1 MILVGG
7 FPRTSFSWNVQLS
20 TLCSGGPRR
29 IVAEMS
35 LGPSSRH
42 LPTWQLSLSSWV
54 VFKWG
59 CLWGRLAWF
68 VGLSCRDSLPW
79 SKPSFW
85 DILLSIICPC
95 CSSVV
100 YQGYHVTPVRHQS
113 WGACFFPW
121 KPLRPPWMTF
131 QTCRTY
137 STHTVYLILLSNVP
151 RSLLLLVTY
160 LARVTAWAWTPFEAD
175 VCECNGEEVREP
187 CVPGEGPG

>member
-1 MILVGG
+1 MCNFPLCAQVGPG
-7 FPRTSFSWNVQLS
+7 GSLLRCLLAHLQGTFQPDSFLFPRGSYS
-20 TLCSGGPRR
+20 SG
-29 IVAEMS
+29 VACEA
-35 LGPSSRH
+35 G
-42 LPTWQLSLSSWV
+42 V
-54 VFKWG
+54 
-59 CLWGRLAWF
+59 AWF
-68 VGLSCRDSLPW
+68 VELSCRDSLPW